1 MKVKRN
7 IIHVRTKK
15 SKKRQ
20 QFLTKKGE
28 KRRRKKSIRDY
39 QCLSWQNK
47 VRETFHERGQIF
59 DIYHLR
65 RQSDTNLIPPIHMGE
80 QSDRLVCDIAFVK
93 IKDNTLSKA
102 IFKKKKRFWD
112 FFVRMKTSLIW
123 LCFSWERYFFFPF
136 FWLILLLI
144 SIYLLDTISRICKT
158 RNSFLFISNTF
169 NNEKKSCIRKVP
181 NDLR

>member
-1 MKVKRN
+1 M
-7 IIHVRTKK
+7 
-15 SKKRQ
+15 
-20 QFLTKKGE
+20 
-28 KRRRKKSIRDY
+28 Y

-47 VRETFHERGQIF
+47 VRETFHKRGQIF
-59 DIYHLR
+59 DIYQLL

-102 IFKKKKRFWD
+102 IFKKKTLLG
-112 FFVRMKTSLIW
+112 FFCPNEDKFNLTLFLLRAL
-123 LCFSWERYFFFPF
+123 FFLPFF

-158 RNSFLFISNTF
+158 RNSFLFISNRF
-169 NNEKKSCIRKVP
+169 NNEKKSYIRKVP

>member
-1 MKVKRN
+1 M
-7 IIHVRTKK
+7 
-15 SKKRQ
+15 
-20 QFLTKKGE
+20 
-28 KRRRKKSIRDY
+28 
-39 QCLSWQNK
+39 SWQNK

-80 QSDRLVCDIAFVK
+80 QSDRLVCDSAFVK

-102 IFKKKKRFWD
+102 IFKKKNASGIL
-112 FFVRMKTSLIW
+112 FVRMKTSLIW
-123 LCFSWERYFFFPF
+123 LCFSWERYFFFPFF

-158 RNSFLFISNTF
+158 RNSFLFISNRF
-169 NNEKKSCIRKVP
+169 NNEKKSYIRKVP

>member
-7 IIHVRTKK
+7 IIHVRIKK

-20 QFLTKKGE
+20 YFLTKKGE

-93 IKDNTLSKA
+93 IKDNTLFKA
-102 IFKKKKRFWD
+102 IFWRRKKRFWD
-112 FFVRMKTSLIW
+112 CFCPNEDKFNLTLFLLRALFFLP
-123 LCFSWERYFFFPF
+123 FFFDWFYYLSLYIYSIQFPGLTRHEIWF
-136 FWLILLLI
+136 CLLVI
-144 SIYLLDTISRICKT
+144 GFK
-158 RNSFLFISNTF
+158 
-169 NNEKKSCIRKVP
+169 
-181 NDLR
+181 

>member
-7 IIHVRTKK
+7 IIHVRIKK

-20 QFLTKKGE
+20 YFLTKKGE

-47 VRETFHERGQIF
+47 VRETFRERGQIF

-80 QSDRLVCDIAFVK
+80 QTQTDWSVISH
-93 IKDNTLSKA
+93 LS
-102 IFKKKKRFWD
+102 ILRTTHFLRQYLKKEKRFWD

-136 FWLILLLI
+136 FLIDFITYFYI
-144 SIYLLDTISRICKT
+144 ST
-158 RNSFLFISNTF
+158 RYNFQ
-169 NNEKKSCIRKVP
+169 
-181 NDLR
+181 D

>member
-7 IIHVRTKK
+7 IIHVRIKK

-20 QFLTKKGE
+20 YFLTKKGE

-47 VRETFHERGQIF
+47 VRETFRERGQIF

-102 IFKKKKRFWD
+102 IF
-112 FFVRMKTSLIW
+112 
-123 LCFSWERYFFFPF
+123 
-136 FWLILLLI
+136 
-144 SIYLLDTISRICKT
+144 
-158 RNSFLFISNTF
+158 
-169 NNEKKSCIRKVP
+169 
-181 NDLR
+181 